1 MKNNNN
7 RKIFAIFLAALIF
20 LVNPVVSGLGGAF
33 FGDQGIFGNIDL
45 ASKKDVPFTPGDSDP
60 VVFGSSLLKQAVI
73 KELGLLN
80 KDFRTGVDDITYAEI
95 KDVEKLDLSHWNLE
109 DITGIEYFV
118 NLKTLNLKG
127 NKFKTVNLFN
137 NSSLEDLD
145 LSDNYISTYS
155 LSSSNV
161 LKSLDLSNNDIETID
176 VSAMIN
182 LERLDI
188 SNNELVSIDISKLT
202 SLINLNLNTNDI
214 KVLDLS
220 KNISLVEVDISNNL
234 IELIDISKADNIN
247 SLNISDNRIST
258 LSLGGKSKISVLD
271 ASNNN
276 LESFDGT
283 GYSSLRHLNLSSNKI
298 NGLNITG
305 SNNITELYLSK
316 NRIDSLDISALN
328 LSKFKADHNQLI
340 NLNYGG
346 KDLSSFSTYNNFL
359 LDSQLFGG
367 KTNISLIAKEKKL
380 EIDQTLEVLNSDFH
394 VVYNKGEFDIKP
406 DPNPSIINVLDGPR
420 SEELSTNHKL
430 VQVGDLLINH
440 NNMIQ
445 EIDSKEVSKAV
456 GSAKKQYALEN
467 IQDDVKLRGT
477 SNYYI
482 YTQYDGNLPLYN
494 DHDKSHDNDIVPFL
508 DDKFKQVVIGIV
520 GLTGKDPSASIG
532 DITYREVN
540 RRSGFSIGNSANPE
554 YTPEVKALSKQIES
568 AIGISYMTNLQTFY
582 MLSET
587 SFLDIDMSKNT
598 KIIEINFP
606 ASSLLEITLPE
617 GGDVTQVKVQG
628 NLIKELDLS
637 GNTKLNNL
645 NLGFNSVEKL
655 DISSMNRIDQIVVY
669 SNPLTSLDAKNQTEL
684 TSIHA
689 YNTNLEY
696 LDISGS
702 SKLLVVYASNRT
714 EEDIKNSIYREDA
727 NNKIRQLILAPNY
740 PQMTDFRASYNRI
753 RNLNDSTMI
762 NSKIIILED
771 NLLKQFNFKNFPKAE
786 NIRFKNNK
794 IESANFSGIANA
806 DTIDLNTNRLKDIN
820 VSDSTRLR
828 AIYLKENNIK
838 EIDLSKNTSLINV
851 NLSNNR
857 IENLDV
863 RSTRVNNTNGFS
875 IRNNSIVTLDTAFGE
890 VPELYKAYN
899 FLKDSTGNQF
909 RFISDT
915 YKANL
920 KIGDTID
927 IRDALGYVQEIN
939 KNKTQFTISDK
950 MKLDVEIIEGPS
962 DMFSSNENGVLKI
975 NRNGTVK
982 IKATLKDADPS
993 IKNGIAKTS
1002 NFLIISVENN
1012 EIVLKDGNASENP
1025 ETSSPEEVK
1034 DIYGYRLNN
1043 FRDTGFEV
1051 FDQDGN
1057 NQPTLLNDINRTV
1070 YEILEDG
1077 SRGKSFTLPKYQS
1090 DENLDITSI
1099 AKASLGSDY
1108 ILFGNYII
1116 EYTLNSLAEPV
1127 ERKIFIIDQI
1137 GDLNQNGRIDADRDS
1152 SGNISDGSDVG
1163 IYMLYLGNI
1172 KSIKPHFESVKHLA
1186 DIDNNNIYTLNDAN
1200 NIKYFVSGVSGWDI
1214 LQKYKFLTK

>member
-20 LVNPVVSGLGGAF
+20 LVNPVVSGLGRAF
-33 FGDQGIFGNIDL
+33 FGEEGIFENIAL
-45 ASKKDVPFTPGDSDP
+45 NSKKDIPFTPDDSDF
-60 VVFGSSLLKQAVI
+60 VIFGSSLLKQAVI

-80 KDFRTGVDDITYAEI
+80 KDFRASVDDITYDEI
-95 KDVEKLDLSHWNLE
+95 KNIETLDLSHWNLE
-109 DITGIEYFV
+109 DITGIEYFK

-137 NSSLEDLD
+137 NSSLENLD
-145 LSDNYISTYS
+145 LSDNHISVYS
-155 LSSSNV
+155 LSSSNI
-161 LKSLDLSNNDIETID
+161 LKSLDLSNNDIVSID
-176 VSAMIN
+176 VSAMVN

-188 SNNELVSIDISKLT
+188 SNNELTTIDLSKLT
-202 SLINLNLNTNDI
+202 SLFNLNLNTNDI

-220 KNISLVEVDISNNL
+220 ENISLIDVNISNNL
-234 IELIDISKADNIN
+234 IELIDVSKADNIN
-247 SLNISDNRIST
+247 SLNINDNRISS
-258 LSLGGKSKISVLD
+258 LSLGGKNKMSVLD
-271 ASNNN
+271 ASNNK
-276 LESFDGT
+276 LEFFDGT
-283 GYSSLRHLNLSSNKI
+283 NYTSLTNLNLSSNRI
-298 NGLNITG
+298 NGLDITG

-316 NRIDSLDISALN
+316 NRIDSLDVSALN
-328 LSKFKADHNQLI
+328 LSKFEVDHNQLI

-346 KDLSSFSTYNNFL
+346 KDLSSFLTYNNFL

-367 KTNISLIAKEKKL
+367 DTNISLIAKEKKL
-380 EIDQTLEVLNSDFH
+380 DIDETLEVLNSDFY
-394 VVYNKGEFDIKP
+394 VVYNKGKFDIKP
-406 DPNPSIINVLDGPR
+406 DANPNIINVLDGPR
-420 SEELSTNHKL
+420 SEELSINHKL

-445 EIDSKEVSKAV
+445 DIESKEVSKAV
-456 GSAKKQYALEN
+456 GGAKKKYVLEN
-467 IQDDVKLRGT
+467 IQEDIKLRGT

-482 YTQYDGNLPLYN
+482 YTQYDGNLPLYS
-494 DHDKSHDNDIVPFL
+494 DPDKSHDNDIVPFL
-508 DDKFKQVVIGIV
+508 DDKFKQVVIGIL
-520 GLTGKDPSASIG
+520 GLIGKDPSASIG
-532 DITYREVN
+532 DITYKEVN
-540 RRSGFSIGNSANPE
+540 RRSGFSIGNSDNPE
-554 YTPEVKALSKQIES
+554 YTEEIKKLSKETES

-582 MLSET
+582 MLRET
-587 SFLDIDMSKNT
+587 SFLDIDMSKNM
-598 KIIEINFP
+598 KITEINFP

-617 GGDVTQVKVQG
+617 GGSISQVKVQG
-628 NLIKELDLS
+628 NLLKELDLS
-637 GNTKLNNL
+637 GNTDLNNL
-645 NLGFNSVEKL
+645 NLGFNSIEKL
-655 DISSMNRIDQIVVY
+655 DISSMNKIDQIVVY
-669 SNPLTSLDAKNQTEL
+669 SNPIISLDAKNQTEL

-702 SKLLVVYASNRT
+702 EKLLVVYANSRT
-714 EEDIKNSIYREDA
+714 EEDIKDNVYREDE
-727 NNKIRQLILAPNY
+727 NNKIREMILAPNY

-753 RNLNDSTMI
+753 RNLNDSSMV

-794 IESANFSGIANA
+794 IESANFSGIVNA
-806 DTIDLNTNRLKDIN
+806 DTIDLNTNRLNDIN

-838 EIDLSKNTSLINV
+838 EIDLSKNTALINV

-909 RFISDT
+909 RFISDNYRT
-915 YKANL
+915 NL

-927 IRDALGYVQEIN
+927 VRDALGYEQEII

-950 MKLDVEIIEGPS
+950 MKLDVEIIEGPT

-993 IKNGIAKTS
+993 IKNGVAKTS

-1012 EIVLKDGNASENP
+1012 EIILKDGNASENP
-1025 ETSSPEEVK
+1025 ETASPAEVK

-1051 FDQDGN
+1051 FNQDGN
-1057 NQPTLLNDINRTV
+1057 SQPTLSNDINRKV

-1077 SRGKSFTLPKYQS
+1077 SRGKSFDLPKYQP
-1090 DENLDITSI
+1090 DENLDINRI
-1099 AKASLGSDY
+1099 AKDSLGNDY
-1108 ILFGNYII
+1108 VVFGNYII

-1137 GDLNQNGRIDADRDS
+1137 GDLNQNGRIDGDRDS
-1152 SGNISDGSDVG
+1152 SGNILDDSDIG

-1172 KSIKPHFESVKHLA
+1172 ESIKAHFENVKHLA
-1186 DIDNNNIYTLNDAN
+1186 DIDGNNIYTLNDAN
-1200 NIKYFVSGVSGWDI
+1200 NIKYFISKTAGWDI
-1214 LQKYKFLTK
+1214 VQKYTFLIK